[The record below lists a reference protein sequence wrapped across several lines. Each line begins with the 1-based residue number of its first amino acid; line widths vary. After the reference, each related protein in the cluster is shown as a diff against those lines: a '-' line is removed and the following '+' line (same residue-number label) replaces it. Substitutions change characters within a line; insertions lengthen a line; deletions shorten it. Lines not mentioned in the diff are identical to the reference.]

1 MSKQFLTIVIALLV
15 VFGGFMT
22 ALFHAQGKIIDR
34 MLPVQGPCVSAPY
47 AVGERPSC
55 VVVEA

>member
-1 MSKQFLTIVIALLV
+1 MSKQFLTVVIVLLV
-15 VFGGFMT
+15 IFSSFMT
-22 ALFHAQGKIIDR
+22 YLFHAQGKILDR